1 MLRLVVSEGIII
13 LWFGPRPKTISQ
25 TSNDGL
31 DERLVRVVYEKFIK
45 FFNIDVTS
53 DFEKVGVFM
62 DSFVGSKV
70 FEFELR
76 WTR

>member
-1 MLRLVVSEGIII
+1 
-13 LWFGPRPKTISQ
+13 
-25 TSNDGL
+25 L

-45 FFNIDVTS
+45 FFNIDVAS

-70 FEFELR
+70 FEFGLR
-76 WTR
+76 WTRKRFCKK